1 MKFDVVTLGNHEF
14 DNGINELARRLKN
27 LKADVVCANYD
38 FDGTMLEGL
47 VEPYTIVKKAG
58 KKIGILGL
66 LTDIMEV
73 VDRDIASQLKYQEPA
88 DVVNRLAEYLK
99 EELDGLTVEYVHG
112 KMKSAER
119 EKIMTAFAAGA
130 VDVLVSTTVIE
141 VGVNV
146 PSATLMVVENAD
158 MFGLAALHQLRGR
171 VGRGDKKSHCIL
183 VSEAGGEAARARLRI
198 LKDNHDGYKIAEL
211 DLAMRGPGD
220 FIAERGGYVRQ
231 SGEVSFRLATLSG
244 DSKMLYDAF
253 EAAKETYASDPQL
266 ELPENA
272 ALKERLFEK
281 TEARNDL

>member
-1 MKFDVVTLGNHEF
+1 
-14 DNGINELARRLKN
+14 
-27 LKADVVCANYD
+27 VVCPSVEEQKE
-38 FDGTMLEGL
+38 TLESESGEKL
-47 VEPYTIVKKAG
+47 DVSELYTFGCDEEKPKLFAAVDYAKK
-58 KKIGILGL
+58 
-66 LTDIMEV
+66 
-73 VDRDIASQLKYQEPA
+73 
-88 DVVNRLAEYLK
+88 LAE
-99 EELDGLTVEYVHG
+99 EIFPDISVGFVHG
-112 KMKSAER
+112 KMKSAQK
-119 EKIMTAFAAGA
+119 EKAMSAFAAGETKI
-130 VDVLVSTTVIE
+130 LVSTTVIE

-231 SGEVSFRLATLSG
+231 SGEVSFRLATLAG

-253 EAAKETYASDPQL
+253 EAAKETYARDPAL

-272 ALKERLFEK
+272 ALRERLCEEK
-281 TEARNDL
+281 KARNDI